1 MKLAIV
7 GKGGVGKTTL
17 AASLA
22 RRLERKGRPVVAVDA
37 DPDGNLA
44 SALGVPP
51 ERAPEPIVH
60 MRELVLE
67 RTGARDEGWGLM
79 FKLNPKVDDL
89 PERFSVDAGR
99 AASGSSTEATRRGR
113 AVSGSST
120 EAARRGRAASGSS
133 AEAARRGGV
142 RLLVLGTVETGG
154 KGCMCPEGAVL
165 KALLQHLLLRVEDDV
180 ILDMEAGLEHM
191 GRASA
196 AGVDAM
202 IAVVEPG
209 MRSVRTAERVGKLA
223 SDIGVK
229 NVYVVM
235 NRISDDGQR
244 EVLEKALEGRKV
256 LGVLPVSKALAHA
269 DLEGRSAD
277 VDDPAFVGAVDRV
290 GQALDKEFHHGDTET
305 RRTAGR

>member
-51 ERAPEPIVH
+51 EKAPEPIVH

-67 RTGARDEGWGLM
+67 RTGARDEGWGVM

-89 PERFSVDAGR
+89 PERFAVDA
-99 AASGSSTEATRRGR
+99 
-113 AVSGSST
+113 
-120 EAARRGRAASGSS
+120 
-133 AEAARRGGV
+133 GGV

-223 SDIGVK
+223 ADIGVK
-229 NVYVVM
+229 NVYVVV
-235 NRISDDGQR
+235 NRISDDGER
-244 EVLEKALEGRKV
+244 DVIERALEKALEGRKV
-256 LGVLPVSKALAHA
+256 LGVLPVSKALARA
-269 DLEGRSAD
+269 DLEGRSVD

-290 GQALDKEFHHGDTET
+290 GEALEEEFHHGDTET

>member
-89 PERFSVDAGR
+89 PERFAVDA
-99 AASGSSTEATRRGR
+99 E
-113 AVSGSST
+113 
-120 EAARRGRAASGSS
+120 
-133 AEAARRGGV
+133 GV
-142 RLLVLGTVETGG
+142 RLLVVQPLDRERRPDGD
-154 KGCMCPEGAVL
+154 MIIAADAVDL
-165 KALLQHLLLRVEDDV
+165 AGPGELVYIVASR
-180 ILDMEAGLEHM
+180 EA
-191 GRASA
+191 
-196 AGVDAM
+196 
-202 IAVVEPG
+202 
-209 MRSVRTAERVGKLA
+209 
-223 SDIGVK
+223 
-229 NVYVVM
+229 
-235 NRISDDGQR
+235 
-244 EVLEKALEGRKV
+244 
-256 LGVLPVSKALAHA
+256 ALAMPEPFVPVDHA
-269 DLEGRSAD
+269 IVGI
-277 VDDPAFVGAVDRV
+277 VDQVA
-290 GQALDKEFHHGDTET
+290 
-305 RRTAGR
+305 RT